1 MHKLP
6 SPPKFNRDI
15 ELKNER
21 KALTKWGRKKHSPSQ
36 KTQENYF
43 LIYAQL
49 YYQAAVTFGDF
60 VVSVWWCCFE
70 YCTSESILY
79 VKIQQWWENPSV
91 PVKCR
96 DALELGFSYKEKK
109 KENGEDYA
117 LLCLGKEGVED
128 IQIKIEVPPPH
139 NNTAG
144 FQPSWHYK
152 TTHLTVIVIS
162 FFHHKSIRLLFTG
175 KLDLHSE
182 GLSSCHNDQA
192 ASIWSSEL
200 YKDNERHF
208 YLSKSFTL
216 LKDMTV
222 DQ

>member
-1 MHKLP
+1 MCLLFIVGFFEHIKIFSSASGWLLISPVESVGDDAVMHKLP

-91 PVKCR
+91 PVKFR

-109 KENGEDYA
+109 KRKWGR
-117 LLCLGKEGVED
+117 LCIIMPWKRGSGGHTNK
-128 IQIKIEVPPPH
+128 
-139 NNTAG
+139 NWSA
-144 FQPSWHYK
+144 
-152 TTHLTVIVIS
+152 
-162 FFHHKSIRLLFTG
+162 
-175 KLDLHSE
+175 
-182 GLSSCHNDQA
+182 SSSQ
-192 ASIWSSEL
+192 
-200 YKDNERHF
+200 
-208 YLSKSFTL
+208 
-216 LKDMTV
+216 
-222 DQ
+222 